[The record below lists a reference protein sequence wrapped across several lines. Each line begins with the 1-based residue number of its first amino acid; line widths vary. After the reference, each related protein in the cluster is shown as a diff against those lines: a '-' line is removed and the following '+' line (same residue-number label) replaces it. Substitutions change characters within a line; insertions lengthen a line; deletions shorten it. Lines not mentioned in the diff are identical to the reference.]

1 MKVTILQLNSIW
13 ENPDEN
19 INRAENLMAQHQ
31 TVTCMSYQRCG
42 VQVLLQNLLVLQK
55 KNQIVRHYYG

>member
-1 MKVTILQLNSIW
+1 MKVTILQLNSVW
-13 ENPDEN
+13 EDPDEN
-19 INRAENLMAQHQ
+19 INRAENLQ